1 MKNNLFIL
9 KKTDAQTQ
17 ARRGEVQTRH
27 GTIQTPFF
35 MPVGTN
41 GTVKSLDF
49 EDLNNL
55 SAQLLLSN
63 TYHLYL
69 RPGCDI
75 IQAAGGLH
83 AFIAWDK
90 PILTDSGGYQ
100 VFSLTTLRKLT
111 PEGVEFQ
118 SHLDGSSHF
127 FTPEK
132 VIDIEMIL
140 GSDIIMPLD
149 VCAPYPC
156 GREEAEQSVLWTK
169 QWAQKSRRYFIEQKG
184 NQGQALFGI
193 IQGATYPDLRQRSTD
208 DILKIGFDGYAIGGV
223 SVGEPV
229 KDMFQTLNWV
239 LPHLPKDQPRY
250 FMGIGY
256 PDQIVKAVGEGI
268 DMFDTC
274 VPTRFGRHGSAFTH
288 RGKVTVRN
296 GEFASDSRPI
306 DEDCDCTVCQ
316 RYSRSYIRHLLNL
329 KEITG
334 LKLVSYHNV
343 YFYVNLMRRIRQAIE
358 EDRYE
363 DFQNTFLQNYD
374 SELYDMT
381 RL

>member
-1 MKNNLFIL
+1 MFIL
-9 KKTDAQTQ
+9 HKKDQKTK
-17 ARRGEVQTRH
+17 ARRGEVQTGH
-27 GTIQTPFF
+27 GVIQSPFF

-55 SAQLLLSN
+55 TAQLLLSN

-69 RPGCDI
+69 RPGLDI
-75 IQAAGGLH
+75 IEEAGGLH
-83 AFIAWDK
+83 SFVGWDK

-100 VFSLTTLRKLT
+100 VFSLTTLRKLR

-118 SHLDGSSHF
+118 SHLDGSTHF
-127 FTPEK
+127 FTPQK
-132 VIDIEMIL
+132 VMDIEMIL
-140 GSDIIMPLD
+140 GSDMIMPLD

-156 GREEAEQSVLWTK
+156 AREEAEQSVRWTRE
-169 QWAQKSRRYFIEQKG
+169 WAQKSRSYFNEKKGAEQ
-184 NQGQALFGI
+184 QALFGI
-193 IQGATYPDLRQRSTD
+193 IQGATYQDLRQRSTE
-208 DILKIGFDGYAIGGV
+208 DILNIGFDGYAIGGV

-229 KDMFQTLNWV
+229 KDMFLALDWV
-239 LPHLPKDQPRY
+239 LPNLPEDRPRY

-296 GEFASDSRPI
+296 GEFSSDSRPI
-306 DEDCDCTVCQ
+306 DEDCACIVCQ
-316 RYSRSYIRHLLNL
+316 RYSRRYIRHLLNL

-343 YFYVNLMRRIRQAIE
+343 YFYVNLMQQIRKAIDEDCYE
-358 EDRYE
+358 E
-363 DFQNTFLQNYD
+363 FQNNFLQTYGSD
-374 SELYDMT
+374 LYDMA
-381 RL
+381 L